1 MGTVDGGLIHLKQSG
16 RPQLGQEDLVQTR
29 PDTRLGP
36 VAKAS
41 PAGHPAAADPLSRNI
56 RPGHALA
63 QDIDDAP
70 QSGTVIRGQ
79 PSRIPT
85 ATRRARGKQRSNA
98 FPQIIR
104 HKINRHSKTLPPSS
118 PTAKPPTPTHSETI
132 SKPDLLETPEKDPTV
147 IVLPGLST
155 ALKGTAG
162 NAPRFHDDLP
172 ETRMPCGVYYSC
184 GKHHSCPLLP
194 S

>member
-132 SKPDLLETPEKDPTV
+132 SKETD
-147 IVLPGLST
+147 
-155 ALKGTAG
+155 GTW
-162 NAPRFHDDLP
+162 APRICIAPSDALANNERLRCPPGRTHAVTP
-172 ETRMPCGVYYSC
+172 AVRGSHGGV
-184 GKHHSCPLLP
+184 PVP
-194 S
+194 VPPRRRRP